1 MFDYVSC
8 VIRGPECRQANHAN
22 HSRNTERERRG
33 RDEALDRQTN
43 RFDFDALSTLL
54 LLFLLL
60 LLLFWLVLV
69 SLWSLNAAH

>member
-22 HSRNTERERRG
+22 HSRNTERERGG

-54 LLFLLL
+54 LLL